1 VLRGMCPVGR
11 AVGIRADSSLMMPP
25 YNRRRESSGRLPYNR
40 RRESSG
46 RLQLESN
53 LLHVLRRCR
62 REDGAIDWAAV
73 HVDPLIA

>member
-11 AVGIRADSSLMMPP
+11 AVGIRADSSLMMP
-25 YNRRRESSGRLPYNR
+25 PYNR